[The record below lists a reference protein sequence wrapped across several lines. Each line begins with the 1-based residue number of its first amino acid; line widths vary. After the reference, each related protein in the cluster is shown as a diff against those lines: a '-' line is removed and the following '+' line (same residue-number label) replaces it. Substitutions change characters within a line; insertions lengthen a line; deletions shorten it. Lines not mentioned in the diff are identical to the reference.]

1 MVFAFLNRREIF
13 FVFSKLNNAISDPQ
27 IYTRACISHDLVVSF
42 SMLESE
48 AYNVYREI
56 RFLDKNHSFPQHP

>member
-13 FVFSKLNNAISDPQ
+13 FTFSKLNAISDPQ
-27 IYTRACISHDLVVSF
+27 IYTRSRIPDDLVVSF

-48 AYNVYREI
+48 ADNVYREI
-56 RFLDKNHSFPQHP
+56 RFLDKNHSCPQHP